1 MDNKQKA
8 EEMTRE
14 QIFEIARTF
23 FGQALRVDTRHAR
36 LSLKSA
42 GTNFHR
48 AVVGIDFG
56 ARHFEVEISRYDN
69 RIRLVE
75 ITTHKKFRFDHRNPL
90 NGFALKEQRSERLI
104 RNHSLEGYLPTKN
117 DG

>member
-1 MDNKQKA
+1 MTQEQLFETAQK
-8 EEMTRE
+8 
-14 QIFEIARTF
+14 F
-23 FGQALRVDTRHAR
+23 FGQTLRVDARHAR
-36 LSLKSA
+36 LTLVSA

-56 ARHFEVEISRYDN
+56 ARHFEVEISRNDN

-90 NGFALKEQRSERLI
+90 NGFALKEERSERVI
-104 RNHSLEGYLPTKN
+104 RNHRLEGYMPTENN
-117 DG
+117 D